1 MAMNRFEQILVK
13 YWGYTSFRSIQEDV
27 INSVCN
33 GQDTLALMPTGGGKS
48 ITFQVATL
56 AMDGICIV
64 VTPLIALMKDQV
76 DNLRKKGIKA
86 AYLHSGMRHDE
97 LSIVLD
103 NCIYGGYKFLYVSP
117 ERLSTDIFLYRIS
130 KMTVCLLAV
139 DEAHC
144 ISHWGYDFRPSY
156 LRISELR
163 ETLPGVPVLAV
174 TATATPQVAD
184 DIQKQLKFKVD
195 NVFSV
200 SFERKN
206 LKYIVRKKEDKLGYL
221 LATLAKN
228 TGSGII
234 YVRNRRKTQEIAT
247 ELFNHGIKADFYH
260 AGLDPQVREDKQN
273 RWKNGT
279 SIMVCTNAFGM
290 GIDKPDVRFV
300 IHIDL
305 PDSPEA
311 YFQEAGRAGR
321 DGKQASAVLLY
332 TKKDVS
338 KLEEN
343 LVKQFPPIDQI
354 KRVYHALGNFFQI
367 PVGSGSGTAHEFNI
381 IEFCNKYKLNAVET
395 FSCVRMLEQE
405 GYIELSDS
413 MDVRSKV
420 RFIIERDELY
430 KYQVKNQ
437 QFDGFIKMLLRTYSG
452 IFTDYAKVD
461 ESNIASK
468 AGVAIEIIKRYL
480 TLLHKQ
486 RVINYYPASKYP
498 IMFFSVD
505 RLDSES
511 VHISHIRYS
520 ERKNRSESRVQS
532 MLQYVSGTA
541 KCRSQFL
548 LNYFGQE
555 DAPRCGIC
563 DVCLGRNNLDLSK
576 LEFDQALAYIK
587 QATVS
592 ARHLEQLADNGPMSP
607 EKIIKVLD
615 WLIETEKVKRL
626 PDGQIHW
633 HD

>member
-27 INSVCN
+27 IDSVCR
-33 GQDTLALMPTGGGKS
+33 GQDTVALMPTGGGKS

-56 AMDGICIV
+56 AMEGICIV

-76 DNLRKKGIKA
+76 DSLRKKGIKA

-103 NCIYGGYKFLYVSP
+103 NCIYGGYKFIYVSP
-117 ERLSTDIFLYRIS
+117 ERLSTEIFLYRIS
-130 KMTVCLLAV
+130 KMNVCLIAV

-144 ISHWGYDFRPSY
+144 ISQWGYDFRPSY
-156 LRISELR
+156 LRIAELR
-163 ETLPGVPVLAV
+163 EMLPNVPVLAV
-174 TATATPQVAD
+174 TATATLQVVD
-184 DIQKQLKFKVD
+184 DIQKQLKFKTS
-195 NVFSV
+195 NLFSV

-206 LKYIVRKKEDKLGYL
+206 LSYIVRKKEDKLGYL

-228 TGSGII
+228 KGAGIV

-247 ELFNHGIKADFYH
+247 ELFKQGVPADYYH
-260 AGLDPQVREDKQN
+260 AGLDPKVREEKQN

-279 SIMVCTNAFGM
+279 SVMVCTNAFGM

-300 IHIDL
+300 IHIDM

-321 DGKQASAVLLY
+321 DGKPAHAVLLY
-332 TKKDVS
+332 TDS
-338 KLEEN
+338 DIAKLGED
-343 LVKQFPPIDQI
+343 LDKQFPPIDLI
-354 KRVYHALGNFFQI
+354 KRVYHALGNYYQI
-367 PVGSGSGTAHEFNI
+367 PVGSGAGKACEFNI
-381 IEFCNKYKLNAVET
+381 IDFCNKYKLNAVET
-395 FSCVRMLEQE
+395 FSCIRMLEQE

-413 MDVRSKV
+413 MDVRAKV
-420 RFIIERDELY
+420 RFIIERDDLY

-461 ESNIASK
+461 EESIAAK
-468 AGVAIEIIKRYL
+468 AGVATEIVKRYL
-480 TLLHKQ
+480 TLLDKQ

-498 IMFFSVD
+498 ILFFSVD
-505 RLDSES
+505 RLDSDS
-511 VHISHIRYS
+511 VHISHARYA
-520 ERKNRSESRVQS
+520 ERKARCESRVGA
-532 MLQYVSGTA
+532 MIQYVAGAA
-541 KCRSQFL
+541 KCRSQYL
-548 LNYFGQE
+548 LNYFGQTE
-555 DAPRCGIC
+555 APRCGTC
-563 DVCLGRNNLDLSK
+563 DVCQGRNNLDLSK
-576 LEFDQALAYIK
+576 LEFDKALAYIK
-587 QATVS
+587 QATASPVM
-592 ARHLEQLADNGPMSP
+592 LDILADNGPLVP

-626 PDGQIHW
+626 PDGRLTW
-633 HD
+633 HR

>member
-13 YWGYTSFRSIQEDV
+13 YWGFTSFRSIQEDV
-27 INSVCN
+27 IDSVCR

-56 AMDGICIV
+56 AMEGICIV
-64 VTPLIALMKDQV
+64 VTPLVALMKDQV
-76 DNLRKKGIKA
+76 DTLRKKGIKA

-117 ERLSTDIFLYRIS
+117 ERLSTEIFLYRIS
-130 KMTVCLLAV
+130 KMNVCLIAV

-144 ISHWGYDFRPSY
+144 ISQWGYDFRPSY
-156 LRISELR
+156 LRIAELR
-163 ETLPGVPVLAV
+163 DALPGVPVLAV
-174 TATATPQVAD
+174 TATATLQVVD
-184 DIQKQLKFKVD
+184 DIQKQLKFKST
-195 NVFSV
+195 NAFSV

-206 LKYIVRKKEDKLGYL
+206 LSYIVRKKEDKLGYL
-221 LATLAKN
+221 LATLSKN
-228 TGSGII
+228 KGAGIV
-234 YVRNRRKTQEIAT
+234 YVRNRRKTEEIAT
-247 ELFNHGIKADFYH
+247 ELFKHGVIADFYH
-260 AGLDPQVREDKQN
+260 AGLDPKVREEKQN

-279 SIMVCTNAFGM
+279 SVMVCTNAFGM

-300 IHIDL
+300 VHIDL

-321 DGKQASAVLLY
+321 DGKPAYAVLLY
-332 TKKDVS
+332 TDGDIT

-343 LVKQFPPIDQI
+343 VGKQFPPIDQI

-367 PVGSGSGTAHEFNI
+367 PVGSGAGKACEFNI

-461 ESNIASK
+461 EDNIASK
-468 AGVAIEIIKRYL
+468 AGVAPEIVKRYL
-480 TLLHKQ
+480 SLLEKQ

-505 RLDSES
+505 RLDAES
-511 VHISHIRYS
+511 VHISHARYA
-520 ERKNRSESRVQS
+520 ERKDRCESRVGA
-532 MLQYVSGTA
+532 MIHYVTGVS
-541 KCRSQFL
+541 KCRSQYL
-548 LNYFGQE
+548 LNYFGQT
-555 DAPRCGIC
+555 DAPRCGTC
-563 DVCLGRNNLDLSK
+563 DVCQGRNNLDMSK

-587 QATVS
+587 HTTASPVMLD
-592 ARHLEQLADNGPMSP
+592 ALVDNGPLLP
-607 EKIIKVLD
+607 EKIIKALD
-615 WLIETEKVKRL
+615 WLIETEKVKRHS
-626 PDGQIHW
+626 DGRLSW
-633 HD
+633 HS

>member
-1 MAMNRFEQILVK
+1 MNRFEQILVK

-27 INSVCN
+27 IDSVCR
-33 GQDTLALMPTGGGKS
+33 GQDTMALMPTGGGKS

-76 DNLRKKGIKA
+76 DTLRKKGIKA

-103 NCIYGGYKFLYVSP
+103 NCVYGGYKFLYVSP
-117 ERLSTDIFLYRIS
+117 ERLSSDIFLYRIT
-130 KMTVCLLAV
+130 KMTVCLIAV

-144 ISHWGYDFRPSY
+144 ISQWGYDFRPSY
-156 LRISELR
+156 LRIAELR
-163 ETLPGVPVLAV
+163 DSLPGVPVLAV

-184 DIQKQLKFKVD
+184 DIQKQLRFKVH
-195 NVFSV
+195 NAFSV

-206 LKYIVRKKEDKLGYL
+206 LSYIVRKKDDKLGYL

-228 TGSGII
+228 KGAGII

-247 ELFNHGIKADFYH
+247 ELFNHGVSADFYH
-260 AGLDPQVREDKQN
+260 AGLEPKVREEKQN
-273 RWKNGT
+273 RWKNG
-279 SIMVCTNAFGM
+279 SSVMVCTNAFGM

-300 IHIDL
+300 VHIDL

-321 DGKQASAVLLY
+321 DGKPAYAVLLY
-332 TKKDVS
+332 IDSDVA

-343 LVKQFPPIDQI
+343 ASKQFPPIEMI

-367 PVGSGSGTAHEFNI
+367 PVGSGAGTAREFNI
-381 IEFCNKYKLNAVET
+381 MEFCGKYKLPAVET
-395 FSCVRMLEQE
+395 FSCIRMLEQE

-413 MDVRSKV
+413 MDVRAKV
-420 RFIIERDELY
+420 RFIIERDDLY

-461 ESNIASK
+461 EDSIASK
-468 AGVAIEIIKRYL
+468 AGVATEIVKRYL
-480 TLLHKQ
+480 TLLDKQ
-486 RVINYYPASKYP
+486 RVINYYPASRYP
-498 IMFFSVD
+498 MMFFSVD
-505 RLDSES
+505 RLDIES
-511 VHISHIRYS
+511 VHISHARYA
-520 ERKNRSESRVQS
+520 ERKARCENRVGA
-532 MLQYVSGTA
+532 MVQYVTGVS
-541 KCRSQFL
+541 KCRSQYL
-548 LNYFGQE
+548 LSYFGQA
-555 DAPRCGIC
+555 DAPRCGTC
-563 DVCLGRNNLDLSK
+563 DVCQGRNTLDLSK

-587 QATVS
+587 QAAAVPVP
-592 ARHLEQLADNGPMSP
+592 LDVLADNGPMPP

-615 WLIETEKVKRL
+615 WLIETEKVLRR
-626 PDGQIHW
+626 PDGRVCW
-633 HD
+633 HS